1 MTEDEIKRLASTVA
15 SEAAQAAVI
24 RATDIAAKIAAE
36 VASKEA
42 LKLLVKEVVDETL
55 ERFGFDTGQPLQMQ
69 QNIAFLQSWRES
81 SSAIKRQAWFVVIGV
96 GLVGVLGL
104 VWAAVKGPP

>member
-1 MTEDEIKRLASTVA
+1 MTEEELRKLAASVA
-15 SEAAQAAVI
+15 AEAAQAAVI

-42 LKLLVKEVVDETL
+42 LKLLVKEVVDETF
-55 ERFGFDTGQPLQMQ
+55 ERFGFDTSQPLQIQ

-81 SSAIKRQAWFVVIGV
+81 SGAIKRQAMIVVIGIAV
-96 GLVGVLGL
+96 AGMLGL
-104 VWAAVKGPP
+104 IWASLKGP